1 MNTSATHKP
10 MVRLWMVPALLGASI
25 GVMAQEAEEDAL
37 EEIIVTGTRVQERT
51 RLDSLSPVDVI
62 SSEELSS
69 QGSTELAQALSVAA
83 PSLNFPRPSITDGTD
98 VIRPAT
104 LRGLAPDQ
112 TLVLLNS
119 KRQHQSALVNVN
131 GSIGRGS
138 SAVDLNTIPVAA
150 IERVE
155 VLRDGASAQYGSD
168 AIAGVINLQLRR
180 ARSGAGA
187 FVTYGG
193 YSTTVAPARSSRS
206 SNDGETTTV
215 SAWAG
220 MPLGGEGFLTLTGEY
235 RDRNPTSRGDLDV
248 RVATL
253 TPPETPRVTSRYG
266 DPETQDATFYAN
278 AGLPLLSGWELYG
291 WAGYQQRDGESAA
304 FPRLRN
310 NANNDVTVYPDG
322 FLPMIATDIQ
332 DISAGI
338 GTRGELGNWRTDVSL
353 VYGLNDVG
361 YRTENSINGTLIP
374 NSPTSFDSGGF
385 DYDQLVFNADV
396 ARSIDLFGASASNLA
411 IGFEARRE
419 SYSITAGEEASYV
432 AGPRQGAAFGNPT
445 PGAQGFP
452 GFQPG
457 NEVSEDRSNIALYAE
472 LETPVTDRFTA
483 SVAVR
488 GEDYSD
494 FGSEV
499 TWKASA
505 RYDFAQSFALRGTVS
520 TGFRAPG
527 LQQTYFTSTATNFI
541 SGIPFEVGTFPPSSD
556 VAQALGAQPL
566 EPEESTN
573 YSLGAVFRLSGFEA
587 TVDVYR
593 IDIDDRIVL
602 SENLGG
608 TPAIDALLQPFGI
621 GRARFFINGVD
632 TTTEGVDAVLNYT
645 LLTSA
650 AGRWDFTLS
659 ANWNR
664 TEVTALPSTNVIP
677 QGGTLFGRINVI
689 TFEDGQPDNKQSLM
703 VNWDQSLGFGGLGA
717 TVRATNYGQVVE
729 PQPTAP
735 LDVFLGS
742 AVLVD
747 LELRARFGEGFTAAI
762 GADNVLD
769 KYPTET
775 PVTVNTTG
783 ATSYSRYSPFGFN
796 GRFLYARLGYN
807 W

>member
-1 MNTSATHKP
+1 MKTWKI
-10 MVRLWMVPALLGASI
+10 LLPALLGPSVL
-25 GVMAQEAEEDAL
+25 VMAQAAEDEVL
-37 EEIIVTGTRVQERT
+37 GEVIVTGTRVQERT
-51 RLDSLSPVDVI
+51 RLESLAPVDVI
-62 SSEELSS
+62 SSAELSS
-69 QGSTELAQALSVAA
+69 QGSTELAQALSLAA
-83 PSLNFPRPSITDGTD
+83 PSVNFPRPSITDGTD
-98 VIRPAT
+98 VIRPVT

-112 TLVLLNS
+112 ALVLLNS

-138 SAVDLNTIPVAA
+138 SGVDLNTIPVAA

-180 ARSGAGA
+180 ASSGGGA
-187 FVTYGG
+187 LLTYGG
-193 YSTTVAPARSSRS
+193 YSTDVSPARSSRS
-206 SNDGETTTV
+206 ENDGEAMTASV
-215 SAWAG
+215 WAG
-220 MPLGGEGFLTLTGEY
+220 LPLGDEGFLTLTGEY
-235 RDRNPTSRGDLDV
+235 RDRNPTSRGDLDI
-248 RVATL
+248 RVASL

-278 AGLPLLSGWELYG
+278 AGLPLASGWELYG

-310 NANNDVTVYPDG
+310 NANNDVTVYPNG
-322 FLPMIATDIQ
+322 FLPLIATDIK
-332 DISAGI
+332 DLSTGFGI
-338 GTRGELGNWRTDVSL
+338 KGEFGNWRTDVSL
-353 VYGLNDVG
+353 VYGFSDVG

-374 NSPTSFDSGGF
+374 GSPTSFDSGGF

-396 ARSIDLFGASASNLA
+396 ARSLDLFGGNPSTLA
-411 IGFEARRE
+411 IGFEARLE
-419 SYSITAGEEASYV
+419 SYAITAGEVASYV

-457 NEVSEDRSNIALYAE
+457 NEVDEDRSNVALYAE
-472 LETPVTDRFTA
+472 IEVPFTDKFTA
-483 SVAVR
+483 SLAAR

-499 TWKASA
+499 TWKTSA
-505 RYDFAQSFALRGTVS
+505 RYDFTDSFALRGTVS

-541 SGIPFEVGTFPPSSD
+541 GGIPFEVGTFPPSSD

-573 YSLGAVFRLSGFEA
+573 YSVGAVFQHSGFEA

-608 TPAIDALLQPFGI
+608 TPALDALLQPFGI

-632 TTTEGVDAVLNYT
+632 TTTEGVDAVVRYVLPT
-645 LLTSA
+645 EG

-659 ANWNR
+659 ANWNS
-664 TEVTALPSTNVIP
+664 TEVTALPTTNVIP

-689 TFEDGQPDNKQSLM
+689 TFEEGQPDNKQSAM
-703 VNWDQSLGFGGLGA
+703 VNWDQELGFGTLGA
-717 TVRATNYGQVVE
+717 TVKATHYGKVVE
-729 PQPTAP
+729 PQPTAA
-735 LDVFLGS
+735 LDVFLGGV
-742 AVLVD
+742 VLVD
-747 LELRARFGEGFTAAI
+747 LELHTRFSQGFTAAI
-762 GADNVLD
+762 GADNLLD
-769 KYPTET
+769 RYPTNT
-775 PVTVNTTG
+775 PITVNTTG
-783 ATSYSRYSPFGFN
+783 ATSWSRYSPFGFS
-796 GRFLYARLGYN
+796 GRFWYARLGYN

>member
-1 MNTSATHKP
+1 MKNPSTRKT
-10 MVRLWMVPALLGASI
+10 MMRLCLVPALLGSSI
-25 GVMAQEAEEDAL
+25 DAIAQEAEDEVD
-37 EEIIVTGTRVQERT
+37 EVIVTGTRVEERT
-51 RLDSLSPVDVI
+51 RLDSLAPVDVI
-62 SSEELSS
+62 STRDLSS

-83 PSLNFPRPSITDGTD
+83 PSINFPRPSITDGTD

-138 SAVDLNTIPVAA
+138 SGVDLNTIPVAA

-180 ARSGAGA
+180 ASSGGGA
-187 FVTYGG
+187 TVTYGA
-193 YSTTVAPARSSRS
+193 YDTTVSPARSSRS
-206 SNDGETTTV
+206 ESDGETATV
-215 SAWAG
+215 SVWTG
-220 MPLGGEGFLTLTGEY
+220 LSLGAEGFLTLTGEY
-235 RDRNPTSRGDLDV
+235 RDRNPTSRGDLDI
-248 RVATL
+248 RVASL
-253 TPPETPRVTSRYG
+253 SPPETPRVTSRFG
-266 DPETQDATFYAN
+266 DPDTQDATFYAN
-278 AGLPLLSGWELYG
+278 AGLPLGSGWELYG
-291 WAGYQQRDGESAA
+291 WVGYQQRDGESAA

-310 NANNDVTVYPDG
+310 NVNNSVAVYPDG
-322 FLPMIATDIQ
+322 FLPLIATDIN
-332 DISAGI
+332 DISTGAGLK
-338 GTRGELGNWRTDVSL
+338 GELGSWRSDFSV
-353 VYGLNDVG
+353 VYGYNEVG

-396 ARSIDLFGASASNLA
+396 ARSVEWFGGKPSNLA

-419 SYSITAGEEASYV
+419 SYSITAGESASYV
-432 AGPRQGAAFGNPT
+432 AGPRQGASFGNPT

-457 NEVSEDRSNIALYAE
+457 NEVDVDRSNIALYAE
-472 LETPVTDRFTA
+472 LEAPLTDKFTA
-483 SVAVR
+483 SAAVR

-494 FGSEV
+494 FGSEI

-505 RYDFAQSFALRGTVS
+505 RYDFTDSFALRGTVS

-527 LQQTYFTSTATNFI
+527 LQQSYFTSTATNFI
-541 SGIPFEVGTFPPSSD
+541 SGVPFEVGTFPPSSD

-566 EPEESTN
+566 DPEESTN

-632 TTTEGVDAVLNYT
+632 TTTEGIDAVLHYA
-645 LLTSA
+645 LLTEA
-650 AGRWDFTLS
+650 AGKWNFTLS
-659 ANWNR
+659 ANWN
-664 TEVTALPSTNVIP
+664 TTDVTALPSTNVIP

-689 TFEDGQPDNKQSLM
+689 TFEQGQPDNKQSLM
-703 VNWDQSLGFGGLGA
+703 INWDQQTGFGLFGA
-717 TVRATNYGQVVE
+717 TAKATHYGKVVE

-735 LDVFLGS
+735 LDVMLGS
-742 AVLVD
+742 AVVVD
-747 LELRARFGEGFTAAI
+747 LELHTRFGQGFTAAI
-762 GADNVLD
+762 GADNLLD
-769 KYPTET
+769 KYPTKT
-775 PVTVNTTG
+775 PIAVNTTG
-783 ATSYSRYSPFGFN
+783 ATSYSRYAPFGFN